1 MKKAIFLGCLF
12 ISSLSAGPVLAQLEF
27 VKKLQN
33 SIDEK
38 VSTKP
43 EKGRTDSVT
52 LDAKT
57 NAEKSTNSGQ
67 SKESDVKGGGEGK
80 SN

>member
-1 MKKAIFLGCLF
+1 MKRSICLGIFCICSF
-12 ISSLSAGPVLAQLEF
+12 SVGPVLAQLEF

-38 VSTKP
+38 VQTKP
-43 EKGRTDSVT
+43 ENGRIDGVT

-57 NAEKSTNSGQ
+57 NAGKSTNSGQ
-67 SKESDVKGGGEGK
+67 SKEADGKGGGEGK

>member
-1 MKKAIFLGCLF
+1 MKSIYLGVLCVF
-12 ISSLSAGPVLAQLEF
+12 GFSAGPAVAQLEF

-38 VSTKP
+38 VQTKP
-43 EKGRTDSVT
+43 EKDRTDGVT
-52 LDAKT
+52 LDAKA
-57 NAEKSTNSGQ
+57 NAGKSTNSGH
-67 SKESDVKGGGEGK
+67 SKESDGKGNGEGK